1 MTWDWHEWHRAYD
14 QPDSPLSRRLAAIQ
28 QLIRDALDAA
38 PPGQIRVISMC
49 AGDGRD
55 LLGAIADH
63 PRRGDVQGRLVELD
77 ARLCATARATA
88 PAAVDVLCADAGASD
103 AYADMVPADLVLVC
117 GVFGNISDDDMF
129 HTLDTLPTLCAE
141 QATVLWTR
149 HRRAPDVTPA
159 LRKHMIDRD
168 FEEIAF
174 IAPPDTIFGI
184 GAYRFHGHPERFR
197 PGERIFE
204 FMNAQAR
211 QDLCQQCGFY
221 YGMTHAEI
229 LPWMRSDTDAFLA
242 ALAEYDDSTVRHRP
256 APDVWSP
263 LEYACHVRDVLRVQR
278 ERVLQAQRED
288 EPTFTPMRRDER
300 VVEERYNEQD
310 PKVVAVE
317 IAEASAALIATL
329 ESLDDAGWVRTGIY
343 NYPQPQP
350 RTVEWIAV
358 HTLHELLHHRT
369 DIGTLA

>member
-38 PPGQIRVISMC
+38 PPGAIRVISMC

-55 LLGAIADH
+55 LVGAIADH
-63 PRRGDVQGRLVELD
+63 PRRDDVRGRIVELD
-77 ARLCATARATA
+77 ERLCARARAAA
-88 PAAVDVLCADAGASD
+88 PAAIDVLCADAGVTDS
-103 AYADMVPADLVLVC
+103 YAGMVPADLVLVC

-129 HTLDTLPTLCAE
+129 GTLDALPTLCADE
-141 QATVLWTR
+141 ATVFWTR
-149 HRRAPDVTPA
+149 HRRPPDVTPT
-159 LRKHMIDRD
+159 LRKRMFDLD

-174 IAPPDTIFGI
+174 IAPPETVFGI
-184 GAYRFHGHPERFR
+184 GAYKFHGRTELLRA
-197 PGERIFE
+197 GERIFTFVNPDE
-204 FMNAQAR
+204 R
-211 QDLCQQCGFY
+211 PYLCQQCLFS
-221 YGMTHAEI
+221 YGMTGWETI
-229 LPWMRSDTDAFLA
+229 PWFRSDTEAFLEQ
-242 ALAEYDDSTVRHRP
+242 LAKFNDEAVRARP
-256 APDVWSP
+256 EPDVWSP
-263 LEYACHVRDVLRVQR
+263 LEYACHLRDVLRVQR
-278 ERVLQAQRED
+278 ERILQAQREH

-310 PKVVAVE
+310 PAVVATE
-317 IAEASAALIATL
+317 LREASAAFIDTL
-329 ESLDDAGWVRTGIY
+329 ESLDDAGWARTGVY
-343 NYPQPQP
+343 NYPEPRL